1 MPTAFFLIL
10 LFPVFPSFND
20 AWNAE
25 GTIDPIVLEAPETA
39 AAPMSD
45 KELAFQAEQF
55 GKFSDP
61 AMRSRIAFDIG
72 NSLNPKLF
80 DALDNALTNEKDP
93 AVRAD
98 IMTAIA
104 NAPVA
109 SAADIEKY
117 VPGTFVK
124 VEWKPRNGKMISAA
138 ANASFLPE
146 QFAAKRVMKLGQ
158 KDPVRTTLKTPPV
171 NRSATPEQLIA
182 AAKGLAA
189 HEAYNLMRLNPNAAY
204 LDVLLKTICS
214 DSASALMQF
223 EACRAVSAQQN
234 INKDAIA
241 ALSRLASDKFC
252 DGGSRNKVY
261 AAPIVRA
268 AALMTL
274 KKHSPDT
281 YKKVVKELRK
291 KEDDLE
297 AMPAMLQDYMKQ
309 IEGAKPGLMPR
320 APRISTI
327 QKW

>member
-25 GTIDPIVLEAPETA
+25 GTIDPIVLEAPVTA
-39 AAPMSD
+39 VAPMSD
-45 KELAFQAEQF
+45 KELAFQTEQF

-138 ANASFLPE
+138 A
-146 QFAAKRVMKLGQ
+146 KM
-158 KDPVRTTLKTPPV
+158 
-171 NRSATPEQLIA
+171 
-182 AAKGLAA
+182 
-189 HEAYNLMRLNPNAAY
+189 NAASIS
-204 LDVLLKTICS
+204 LK
-214 DSASALMQF
+214 
-223 EACRAVSAQQN
+223 R
-234 INKDAIA
+234 
-241 ALSRLASDKFC
+241 
-252 DGGSRNKVY
+252 KVY
-261 AAPIVRA
+261 CTPF
-268 AALMTL
+268 
-274 KKHSPDT
+274 
-281 YKKVVKELRK
+281 
-291 KEDDLE
+291 
-297 AMPAMLQDYMKQ
+297 
-309 IEGAKPGLMPR
+309 
-320 APRISTI
+320 
-327 QKW
+327 